1 MSIASKESFAMVII
15 VLQGDNQDERHL
27 RDSPDPACGNHRT
40 GMKRET
46 GETDTLG
53 DIGVCARGFP

>member
-1 MSIASKESFAMVII
+1 MVII

-46 GETDTLG
+46 GETDTSG

>member
-1 MSIASKESFAMVII
+1 MVII

-27 RDSPDPACGNHRT
+27 WDSPDPACGNHRT

-46 GETDTLG
+46 GETDTSG
-53 DIGVCARGFP
+53 DIGAALADFLKRVNA